1 MKAKRALVS
10 VSDKTGIIDFVK
22 ELHKLGLEIL
32 STGGTAKALRDGGLP
47 VKDVSEVTGFPEIMD
62 GRVKTLHPKI
72 HGGLLAR
79 RDKPEHLEA
88 LQKLEIGLIDLVVIN
103 LYPFLK
109 VTADPKVDLET
120 AIENIDI
127 GGPAMLRASAKNY
140 AGVAVITDP
149 ADYPL
154 VLKELAETGEVSLS
168 TKGRL
173 AIKAYRLTSAYDA
186 AIDEYLSRTLAQ
198 EERIHLTYGKGQT
211 LRYGENSHQKASFY
225 LDEAS
230 KDSSVA
236 RAEILNGKEMSY
248 NNFVDANAAYEAVK
262 DLDPKVPAV
271 AVVKHTNPCGF
282 ATGKT
287 AAQALERAWEGD
299 PISAFGGVIATNQK
313 VDMAFAEFLKGD
325 SVKHYSYQVKDG
337 EYVAQEVNTGKFV
350 EVLIAPDFE
359 PEALEFLQKKSKMI
373 RVLKVPEVEVVDPKT
388 LRAITGGLLVQDRD
402 MQLFEKFEVVTQK
415 TFPGHYQALATFTMT
430 ACKHTKSNSVI
441 LGRQYEPGLF
451 QVMGMG
457 AGQPNRVDSMRKLAY
472 TKALENL
479 KREWQRLG
487 KSGKFEAWAQQ
498 EINGMLLASD
508 AFLPFDD
515 TVREAAGLGVRYLI
529 QPGGSMRDEDSIKAC
544 NELGVAMAFTGLRHF
559 NH

>member
-1 MKAKRALVS
+1 MMKAKRALVS

-186 AIDEYLSRTLAQ
+186 AID
-198 EERIHLTYGKGQT
+198 
-211 LRYGENSHQKASFY
+211 
-225 LDEAS
+225 
-230 KDSSVA
+230 
-236 RAEILNGKEMSY
+236 
-248 NNFVDANAAYEAVK
+248 
-262 DLDPKVPAV
+262 
-271 AVVKHTNPCGF
+271 
-282 ATGKT
+282 
-287 AAQALERAWEGD
+287 
-299 PISAFGGVIATNQK
+299 
-313 VDMAFAEFLKGD
+313 
-325 SVKHYSYQVKDG
+325 
-337 EYVAQEVNTGKFV
+337 
-350 EVLIAPDFE
+350 
-359 PEALEFLQKKSKMI
+359 
-373 RVLKVPEVEVVDPKT
+373 
-388 LRAITGGLLVQDRD
+388 
-402 MQLFEKFEVVTQK
+402 
-415 TFPGHYQALATFTMT
+415 
-430 ACKHTKSNSVI
+430 
-441 LGRQYEPGLF
+441 
-451 QVMGMG
+451 
-457 AGQPNRVDSMRKLAY
+457 
-472 TKALENL
+472 
-479 KREWQRLG
+479 
-487 KSGKFEAWAQQ
+487 
-498 EINGMLLASD
+498 
-508 AFLPFDD
+508 
-515 TVREAAGLGVRYLI
+515 
-529 QPGGSMRDEDSIKAC
+529 
-544 NELGVAMAFTGLRHF
+544 
-559 NH
+559 